1 MSTSYFAG
9 CTVLVTGASAGIGR
23 EFARQLAPVVD
34 SMILVARR
42 ADRLEALELELKV
55 INPNLDVFYRALDLR
70 NHDDL
75 AKFCDWL
82 EESGLAVDLL
92 INNAGLGDWG
102 PFIDSEWD
110 KVNAML
116 RVNIEALTY
125 LTYRILPSMG
135 KSGCGAILNVSSVAG
150 FLPVPTFAV
159 YAATKA
165 YVTSFS
171 EALRAELRSS
181 NISVTVL
188 CPGPVSTEFGSVAVR
203 PGTERRVPPDSITVP
218 VQTVVQEALA
228 SVARDRPRLVPGI
241 ALRFD
246 SNADALHPNV
256 HKTLNLRSAAAT
268 RGRAKS
274 ESASRSW
281 SQDALPYLIL
291 SQADLVTAYYYLIFG
306 IICIL
311 GGALG
316 YARARSKASIIAG
329 GVSGALLI
337 LAGILA
343 RGFIPY
349 VIAIVVSLLLLAHF
363 GRSFVASRKPMP
375 AIPMILL
382 SLVCIALTVRHLIH

>member
-55 INPNLDVFYRALDLR
+55 INPSLDVFYRALDLR

-102 PFIDSEWD
+102 RFIDSEWD

-241 ALRFD
+241 ALRFI
-246 SNADALHPNV
+246 V
-256 HKTLNLRSAAAT
+256 TLMLFTPMFIKRLIYDLQRRRKGAPRANLRPDL
-268 RGRAKS
+268 GAK
-274 ESASRSW
+274 
-281 SQDALPYLIL
+281 
-291 SQADLVTAYYYLIFG
+291 
-306 IICIL
+306 
-311 GGALG
+311 
-316 YARARSKASIIAG
+316 
-329 GVSGALLI
+329 
-337 LAGILA
+337 
-343 RGFIPY
+343 
-349 VIAIVVSLLLLAHF
+349 
-363 GRSFVASRKPMP
+363 MP
-375 AIPMILL
+375 SHI
-382 SLVCIALTVRHLIH
+382 